1 MLKKQLMST
10 KNCDK
15 PCDKLSIVTSS
26 NFSLVTKSPP
36 CSPDELSS
44 RNCRIFLA
52 RCSAY
57 SATFIF
63 NIMAA
68 KQFLVTKFGP
78 KSSIVDLMTSCCSK
92 VVWVYGLLTGGS
104 HKSKKLFCL
113 GSALILR
120 KKLTC
125 CHISTMSTTGRQN
138 QAQNL

>member
-26 NFSLVTKSPP
+26 NFSLVTKSVHPLVP
-36 CSPDELSS
+36 LMSFPAETVGSS
-44 RNCRIFLA
+44 LQGA
-52 RCSAY
+52 LLY

-63 NIMAA
+63 NIMVA

-104 HKSKKLFCL
+104 HKSKKLCL
-113 GSALILR
+113 HCDSYSSLYQARLVLYILQ
-120 KKLTC
+120 
-125 CHISTMSTTGRQN
+125 IS
-138 QAQNL
+138 